1 MSPCHCQRAK
11 VAFIFLEEFMKK
23 ELKMPRTRFEA
34 IIFTAITAWMMV
46 YIMTLYNTVL
56 ATSSFTN
63 STFLIAIKSMWIEF
77 MIIFLCAYFI
87 SSKVAKYFAFKVVQ
101 PTDRGIIIVLMIQ
114 VFTVVSQ
121 VALASILG
129 VYHGYGFNSQFIPNY
144 LMTYCRNFIMALPV
158 QLFIVGPIARYL
170 FRVLFSRVNGKEEKE
185 IERELMEERFAE

>member
-1 MSPCHCQRAK
+1 
-11 VAFIFLEEFMKK
+11 MKK
-23 ELKMPRTRFEA
+23 ELKMPKTKFEA

-46 YIMTLYNTVL
+46 YVMTLYNTVL
-56 ATSSFTN
+56 ATSTFTN
-63 STFLIAIKSMWIEF
+63 TTFLIALKSMWIEF
-77 MIIFLCAYFI
+77 VIIFLCAYFI

-101 PTDRGIIIVLMIQ
+101 PTDRTIVIVLMIQ

-144 LMTYCRNFIMALPV
+144 LIIYCRNFIMALPI

-170 FRVLFSRVNGKEEKE
+170 FRVLFSHTNDQEEIEKE
-185 IERELMEERFAE
+185 LLEEGFAE

>member
-1 MSPCHCQRAK
+1 
-11 VAFIFLEEFMKK
+11 MKK
-23 ELKMPRTRFEA
+23 ELKMPKTRFEA

-77 MIIFLCAYFI
+77 VIIFLCAYFI
-87 SSKVAKYFAFKVVQ
+87 SSKVAKYFAFKIVQ

-144 LMTYCRNFIMALPV
+144 LMTYCRNFLMALPV

-170 FRVLFSRVNGKEEKE
+170 FRVLFSTFNGEEEKE
-185 IERELMEERFAE
+185 IEKELLEEGFAE